1 MLLKREIE
9 AEYKVARSK
18 IISFDKKL
26 RCLHPDASDTE
37 AVYQLRDITIEI
49 QDCSEFLL
57 EVNSLFLGFPFF
69 CLLLWHR
76 LKYFLW
82 TWYYKRK
89 GYGV

>member
-9 AEYKVARSK
+9 AEHKVARSK

-26 RCLHPDASDTE
+26 RRLHPKASETE
-37 AVYQLRDITIEI
+37 AVYQLRDIAIEI

-57 EVNSLFLGFPFF
+57 EVNSLLLGFPFF

-76 LKYFLW
+76 LKYFLCA
-82 TWYYKRK
+82 WYYKRK
-89 GYGV
+89 GCVL

>member
-9 AEYKVARSK
+9 AEYKAARSK

-26 RCLHPDASDTE
+26 RYLHPDANDAE
-37 AVYQLRDITIEI
+37 AVYQLRDIAIEI

-57 EVNSLFLGFPFF
+57 EANSLLLGFPFF

-89 GYGV
+89 GYCL